1 MKTLIVEKIARI
13 IKNKEK
19 LEKALN
25 IKITNRGKETT
36 IDGTAEDEFTAEQVI
51 IALNFGFPY
60 ADAMLIKSDGF
71 LLEIL
76 NIKEYTKKNDLK
88 SVRARVIGKGGKA
101 LKTLSELTSAA
112 IELKNNKVGVIADPE
127 ELKRTTEAIIA
138 IIKGA
143 KHGAVYKE
151 LENTQLKPIG
161 DLGLRK
167 KPNSNN

>member
-1 MKTLIVEKIARI
+1 MKTVVVEKLARI
-13 IKNKEK
+13 IKNKQN

-25 IKITNRGKETT
+25 VKITNRGKEVT
-36 IDGTAEDEFTAEQVI
+36 IDGTAEDEFMAEQTI
-51 IALNFGFPY
+51 TALNFGFPY
-60 ADAMLIKSDGF
+60 SDTMLIKSEGF

-88 SVRARVIGKGGKA
+88 SVRARIIGKGGKA
-101 LKTLSELTSAA
+101 LKTLSDLTNSA

-161 DLGLRK
+161 DLGLK
-167 KPNSNN
+167 DSMKNFK